1 MRTTNGKSAFL
12 TLALAALLAAL
23 PVSAQQHAKKAAKLK
38 QNAPAMQQAAP
49 NAQAAPGEEAAPN
62 PADTAGGAEAA
73 TPPEGADGR
82 RTSLVSRLMLKVV
95 SPDDARAVLE
105 KKAAELGG
113 FPTLVEDAAL
123 ALKVPPDKLS
133 EAIAFI
139 SSQGLVIEKTLERAD
154 LTQEIARLEGQLASK
169 RETLS
174 RLRGFFDDSNAEA
187 TLRIEQTMTDIVAEI
202 EQVKGQLRVA
212 EERSKWAVIEI
223 SFQFRERD
231 RIIYVSSPFDWLNS
245 VGLTRFEEEF

>member
-1 MRTTNGKSAFL
+1 VAF
-12 TLALAALLAAL
+12 TA
-23 PVSAQQHAKKAAKLK
+23 SAQQAEKATKLTQK
-38 QNAPAMQQAAP
+38 APAAQQQAAP
-49 NAQAAPGEEAAPN
+49 QAQAEPK

-73 TPPEGADGR
+73 TPPEEENGR
-82 RTSLVSRLMLKVV
+82 RTSLVSRMLLKVV

-105 KKAAELGG
+105 KKIAELGG

-123 ALKVPPDKLS
+123 ALKVPPEKLS
-133 EAIAFI
+133 EAIAFA

-154 LTQEIARLEGQLASK
+154 LTQEIARLEGQLESK

-187 TLRIEQTMTDIVAEI
+187 TLRIEQAMTDIVTEI

-212 EERSKWAVIEI
+212 DERSKWAVVEI
-223 SFQFRERD
+223 SFEFRERD
-231 RIIYVSSPFDWLNS
+231 RIIYVSSPFEWLNS
-245 VGLTRFEEEF
+245 VGLTRFQEEF